1 MTELEL
7 ARLQFGITTLFHFIL
22 VPMSIGLTAWVAYCQ
37 TRWHR
42 SGDETWLRMT
52 RFWGRLMLIS
62 LAVGVVTGIVQE
74 FQFGMNWSQYSR
86 YVGDVFGAPLAMEG
100 LAAFFLESTFLG
112 LWLFGWGRLSPRV
125 HLATIWLLAFGTLLS
140 AYFILAANSWMQHPV
155 GYVLNEATGRAE
167 MTSIWAVLTNST
179 LLWAFPHTILGA
191 FTTAGALVL
200 GVSAWKLLRG
210 RRSGEADPVWSRSAR
225 KALPM
230 TLVAVLLTMVAGHFQ
245 GMLMEEQQPMKMAA
259 AEAQFETES
268 PAAFSLFATGDLEHN
283 PGHTNVN
290 LRIPH
295 ALSLFATGTWNGE
308 VKGINDIQQEEE
320 AKYGPGDYTPIVAVT
335 YWTFRLMVGAGT
347 LMMLVAGIGLLLG
360 RRGKL
365 EHSPWFLRIAVGAIV
380 LPHVANL
387 TGWIFTEMGRQPW
400 VVYGLLKTSDAN
412 SPTVGAGSLWITL
425 VGYTL
430 IYSVLGTIGGWIALK
445 EIRHGAPPAAPAGSS
460 GSGSDAG
467 SGGGGDD
474 GAAPAA
480 PVRPDLSL
488 TY

>member
-125 HLATIWLLAFGTLLS
+125 HLATIWLLAIGTLLS

-210 RRSGEADPVWSRSAR
+210 RRDAGEPDPVWSRSAR

-259 AEAQFETES
+259 AEAQFETEA

-308 VKGINDIQQEEE
+308 VKGINEIQKEEE

-347 LMMLVAGIGLLLG
+347 LMLLVAGIGLLLG
-360 RRGKL
+360 RRGTL
-365 EHSPWFLRIAVGAIV
+365 ERSPWFLRIAVGAIV

-425 VGYTL
+425 IGYTL
-430 IYSVLGTIGGWIALK
+430 IYSVLGAIGGWIALK
-445 EIRHGAPPAAPAGSS
+445 EIRHGAPPPASASASASSSS
-460 GSGSDAG
+460 G
-467 SGGGGDD
+467 GDGDGD

-480 PVRPDLSL
+480 PARPDLSL